1 MALRPRASARS
12 GSAIPPR
19 PYTPS
24 SDGAQRALARA
35 VGAGPPPAPAPEEA
49 SLQGLAKVF
58 LYAVCLLAVG
68 AAFVPFSHLSFGM
81 PGWSTFFVLATCA
94 AIAQLFVVR
103 TPRDQSY
110 HTTIAFL
117 IPATLL
123 LSPELIALVGI
134 VYGIPEWLKVRY
146 PWYIQG
152 FNIANH
158 TLNGLAAWAAVEAVR
173 SAGLSPDAEFAA
185 AGLVATVVFVALN
198 HVLLA
203 AMLRLARGHTF
214 RATGLFSAE
223 SLSTDVV
230 LATLGV
236 AFAGLWKWNPLLL
249 PTAVAPLLLIHR
261 SLSVPALQQEARVD
275 AKTGLF
281 NARHFAAAL
290 REELARAKRSDSP
303 LAVVMAD
310 LDLLRDINNAHGHLA
325 GDAVLRGVAS
335 AFRSCLR
342 QSDVPARFGGEEFA
356 ILLPET
362 TPVQAREIAER
373 IRRAVADMRVD
384 VETSNEPIHATV
396 SMGIAVF
403 PKDGASPNELIH
415 QADLAVYR
423 AKLQGRNRV
432 LAASAEPLL
441 VPAERTP
448 RLAAVPDEGAYTAAA
463 LKALADLPDA
473 AAEERTAEAHQR
485 PHSGREP
492 RFLALSSAL
501 LSFVAAVSLG
511 GVAAGTFGFLLGASS
526 DLVGLLAVLALVTA
540 GQALSL
546 ELEGGS
552 ISVSAAG
559 ALAGVALFGPKAALL
574 LAAAIAAVDWS
585 ARRTPIYQLL
595 FNVGALSFASLAAAG
610 VFALGEGPQRSSM
623 LLAVAAGLAAGAAY
637 FLVNTALLSIALG
650 LEGRDSWRRIW
661 KERFAWLL
669 PHYVAFGAVG
679 AAIALAY
686 EAIQFYGLAVFL
698 LPLLLMRKTMAAYLG
713 HTERSTKKLREAA
726 ETIRVQNISLERA
739 NRLLRERST
748 AAMESLSATVD
759 ARDSYT
765 AGHSRRV
772 QQLALAVGRELGLS
786 RAELDLLG
794 QAALFHDIG
803 KLAVPDEI
811 LLKPTDLAQEEW
823 SLMQGHADEGARII
837 DRLGFLGDAVP
848 AIRHH
853 HERWDGSGYPDRLAG
868 EEIPLGA
875 RIIHVADALDSMLTT
890 RIYRPARP
898 VAEALQELRR
908 SAGTQFCPRCV
919 DAVERLL
926 DDVQGDDLPVVPPAR
941 RGLVVDPRAPV
952 NVPGYGG

>member
-1 MALRPRASARS
+1 MALRRRASARS
-12 GSAIPPR
+12 GSASPPR
-19 PYTPS
+19 PHTPS

-35 VGAGPPPAPAPEEA
+35 VGAGPPPAPAPEET

-68 AAFVPFSHLSFGM
+68 AAFVPLSHLSFGM

-110 HTTIAFL
+110 HTTIAVL

-134 VYGIPEWLKVRY
+134 VYGIPEWLKVRC
-146 PWYIQG
+146 PWYIQR

-173 SAGLSPDAEFAA
+173 SAGLRRRVRRGRARRDGRVRRAEPCPPRGDAPP
-185 AGLVATVVFVALN
+185 
-198 HVLLA
+198 
-203 AMLRLARGHTF
+203 RPCHTF

-310 LDLLRDINNAHGHLA
+310 LDLLRDINNAHGHVA

-335 AFRSCLR
+335 AFHSCLR

-441 VPAERTP
+441 VPAERTT
-448 RLAAVPDEGAYTAAA
+448 RLAAVPDEGAYAAAA

-473 AAEERTAEAHQR
+473 AAEERIAEAHQR
-485 PHSGREP
+485 PNSGREP
-492 RFLALSSAL
+492 RFLALSPAL

-546 ELEGGS
+546 ELEGGL

-585 ARRTPIYQLL
+585 ARRTPVYQLL

-610 VFALGEGPQRSSM
+610 AFALGEGSERSSM

-661 KERFAWLL
+661 KDRFAWLL
-669 PHYVAFGAVG
+669 PHYVAFGAIG

-686 EAIQFYGLAVFL
+686 EAIQFYGLAVLL
-698 LPLLLMRKTMAAYLG
+698 LPVLLMRKTMAAYLG

-739 NRLLRERST
+739 NRRLRERST

-772 QQLALAVGRELGLS
+772 QQLALAVGREPGLS

-811 LLKPTDLAQEEW
+811 LLKPTNLAQEEW

-853 HERWDGSGYPDRLAG
+853 HERWDGSGYPDGLAG

-898 VAEALQELRR
+898 VAEALQEFRR
-908 SAGTQFCPRCV
+908 SGGTQFCPRCV
-919 DAVERLL
+919 DAVEELL
-926 DDVQGDDLPVVPPAR
+926 DNVQGDDLPVVPPAR
-941 RGLVVDPRAPV
+941 RGLAVDPRAPV